1 MAHNQADLKTLAA
14 DIIQIQALLSLDK
27 LSHTG
32 DNRKGL
38 AVSYSSSNS
47 SSAEYLLR
55 ISEWKDWK

>member
-27 LSHTG
+27 LSHIG

-38 AVSYSSSNS
+38 AVSFCN
-47 SSAEYLLR
+47 LFIIQLF
-55 ISEWKDWK
+55 

>member
-27 LSHTG
+27 LSRIG

-38 AVSYSSSNS
+38 AVSFCN
-47 SSAEYLLR
+47 LFIIQLF
-55 ISEWKDWK
+55 